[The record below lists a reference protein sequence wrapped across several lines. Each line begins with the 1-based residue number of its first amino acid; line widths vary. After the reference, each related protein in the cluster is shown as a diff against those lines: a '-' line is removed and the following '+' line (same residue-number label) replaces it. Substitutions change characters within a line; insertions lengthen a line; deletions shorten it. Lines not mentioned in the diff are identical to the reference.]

1 MFFCEPCRATNR
13 WPESIRQSQG
23 QCECCNVY
31 AVCYDVPSRHLP
43 LPPKMPA
50 PPTSP
55 LEPQVGEPGYVD
67 MITLID
73 SLTTALSA
81 LGWWI
86 DESTHPLGRQFA
98 NDNLAKARD
107 VASTLRRRLAGN

>member
-1 MFFCEPCRATNR
+1 
-13 WPESIRQSQG
+13 
-23 QCECCNVY
+23 
-31 AVCYDVPSRHLP
+31 
-43 LPPKMPA
+43 
-50 PPTSP
+50 
-55 LEPQVGEPGYVD
+55 